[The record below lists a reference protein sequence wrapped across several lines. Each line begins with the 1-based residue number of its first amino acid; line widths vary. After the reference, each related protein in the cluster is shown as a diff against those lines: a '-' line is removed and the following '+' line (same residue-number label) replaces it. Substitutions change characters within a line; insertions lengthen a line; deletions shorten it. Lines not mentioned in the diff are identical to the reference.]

1 MAVQFHHNNGAFTL
15 SPPTTLNDFDEDNDA
30 GYTLFRKNPLQ
41 LQTLEYLYIDDK
53 NPTQSRLEDYSSALG
68 LTYEQVRRWY
78 VERRRRDDP
87 DAGKN
92 IGVNRSVQSTAKGK
106 SKMKKKKNLS
116 SLELGEPGDCTIRP
130 GLIQDMLYSSDY
142 IFKKIFRKDGPP
154 LGVEFDP
161 IPETTFQ
168 GRNDIPDSRCCEVA
182 CQGEQRALKRRKVTK
197 SAVLEAEQWNRMK
210 TPMKK
215 HGKGKGLMSDLQ
227 LVNYL
232 ASFRDNVGASKRG
245 KMLARKNSQPGKT
258 YGMGKGFMTASQL
271 VNPDSKRRPLR
282 RKPAALRRSVNK
294 VQEKK
299 KPIFQRRK
307 VDSSQKATQKAR
319 KDCCKIAL
327 DLASHDKNLC
337 SFPTKADDEELE
349 LMELQ
354 AGPNPLTCGAHF
366 ANGGKTKNNG
376 CSLCKG
382 LLPKFP
388 PESVRMRKPFHMQP
402 WNSSLELEKKLFK
415 ALHFLYTYAVI
426 LDVYPFTLD
435 DFAKAFLDKDSSLL
449 GKLHVCLLGLLLSD
463 IQNEISNG
471 LSIHSNKNGMFLNF
485 LHMFVMWQTET
496 QDSVVNFWKTSL
508 NPLTWTEILRQV
520 LIAAGFGS
528 KDGNQSKGCLT
539 KETDCMAKY
548 GLQPDTLKG
557 KLFSIL
563 FEQGNS
569 GMKVTELAKSS
580 QIADLNLGKTDDELE
595 DSICSILASD
605 ITLFEKISSSTYRL
619 RLASI
624 MKKDEDALS
633 DNEDCGSIDDES
645 RLSNSL
651 SNNADCDSGIS
662 SSRPNMGHLSP
673 ESNPLN
679 LSSVI
684 DESHPGESWLLG
696 LMEGEYSDLSIE
708 EKLNALLALIDL
720 VRAGSSFRME
730 DPSAVLAECVPRIYQ
745 HGSGGKIKRPTVK
758 RPSLL
763 SSSFGDVTDSG
774 RLSSDICAVD
784 SSVVLSIVC
793 KEHRYSSMKKGLNSV
808 GNGDALHPIQ
818 TIFLGSDRRYNRYW
832 LFLGPCDADDPGHK
846 QIYVE
851 SSEDGQWQVIDS
863 EEALY
868 GLLAS
873 LNGQGRREA
882 VLLASL
888 EMRMAFLVEEMT
900 SRIPADFNV
909 SQSTQSGLCEI
920 DRTIEDS
927 LSPISE
933 IDNHSLG
940 ETSFNAVTSSGAA
953 PFIFEKKVEEEK
965 KKYERLQA
973 YDSWIWNNFYSNL
986 HAVRCGKRSFFDSWT
1001 RCGSCNDLYWRDE
1014 RHCKACHATF
1024 ELDFDLEE
1032 KYAVHVAKCHVREDA
1047 DIFPMHKVLP
1057 SKLQALKAAIH
1068 VIELFMPEGVLIGAW
1083 KKSAYKL
1090 WVRRLRR
1097 TSSLHELLQVLGDF
1111 VGSLNV
1117 DWVLQ
1122 CNAIHKCES
1131 TVEDFVTHF
1140 QNMPQTSSAVALWL
1154 VKLDA
1159 FIALQLDERV
1169 VGTA

>member
-1 MAVQFHHNNGAFTL
+1 MAAQFHHNNGAFTL
-15 SPPTTLNDFDEDNDA
+15 SPTTSLNDFDEDDDV

-41 LQTLEYLYIDDK
+41 IQTLEYLYIDDK
-53 NPTQSRLEDYSSALG
+53 NPTRSRLEDYSSALG

-78 VERRRRDDP
+78 VERRRRDNP
-87 DAGKN
+87 DAGRN

-116 SLELGEPGDCTIRP
+116 SLELGEHGDFTIRP
-130 GLIQDMLYSSDY
+130 GLIQDMLYSSDH

-161 IPETTFQ
+161 LPETSFQ
-168 GRNDIPDSRCCEVA
+168 GCNDIPDRRCCEVA

-232 ASFRDNVGASKRG
+232 ASFRDNVGATKRG
-245 KMLARKNSQPGKT
+245 KVLARKNSQPGKT

-271 VNPDSKRRPLR
+271 ANPDSKRRPLR
-282 RKPAALRRSVNK
+282 RKIAARRSVNK

-299 KPIFQRRK
+299 KPIPQRRK
-307 VDSSQKATQKAR
+307 VDSSQKETQKAR

-327 DLASHDKNLC
+327 DLASHDENLC

-349 LMELQ
+349 LRELQ

-366 ANGGKTKNNG
+366 ANGGKIGNNG

-415 ALHFLYTYAVI
+415 ALHFLYTYAVM
-426 LDVYPFTLD
+426 LDLYPFTLD
-435 DFAKAFLDKDSSLL
+435 DFAKAFHDKDSSLL

-463 IQNEISNG
+463 IQNEISNE
-471 LSIHSNKNGMFLNF
+471 LSIHSNKNGMFLNL
-485 LHMFVMWQTET
+485 LHMTET

-508 NPLTWTEILRQV
+508 NPLTWTDILRQV

-528 KDGNQSKGCLT
+528 RDGNQSKGCLT
-539 KETDCMAKY
+539 KETDHMAKY

-580 QIADLNLGKTDDELE
+580 QIVDLNLGKTEDELE

-673 ESNPLN
+673 ESNPLS

-720 VRAGSSFRME
+720 VRAGSSIRME

-745 HGSGGKIKRPTVK
+745 HGSGGKIKRSTVK

-763 SSSFGDVTDSG
+763 TSSFGDVTDSR
-774 RLSSDICAVD
+774 RLSSDNCAVD
-784 SSVVLSIVC
+784 SSVVLSTVC
-793 KEHRYSSMKKGLNSV
+793 KEDRYSSMKKGLNGV

-882 VLLASL
+882 ALLASL
-888 EMRMAFLVEEMT
+888 EKRMTFLAEEMM
-900 SRIPADFNV
+900 SRVPADFNV
-909 SQSTQSGLCEI
+909 SQSTQSGLSEI
-920 DRTIEDS
+920 DRTNEDS

-953 PFIFEKKVEEEK
+953 PFIFEKTVEEEK

-986 HAVRCGKRSFFDSWT
+986 HAVRRGKRSFFDSWT

-1014 RHCKACHATF
+1014 RHCKACHTTF

-1032 KYAVHVAKCHVREDA
+1032 KYAIHVAKCHAREDA
-1047 DIFPMHKVLP
+1047 DICPMHKVLP

-1068 VIELFMPEGVLIGAW
+1068 VIEMFMPEGALIGAW

>member
-485 LHMFVMWQTET
+485 LHMTET